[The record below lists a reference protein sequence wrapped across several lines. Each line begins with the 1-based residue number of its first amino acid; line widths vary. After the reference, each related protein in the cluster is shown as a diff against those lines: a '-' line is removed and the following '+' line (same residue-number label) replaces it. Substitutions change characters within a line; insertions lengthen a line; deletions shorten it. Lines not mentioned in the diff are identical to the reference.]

1 VVIINCF
8 LFPPILELIKS
19 PLTTKPNSLNAT
31 QRLKRKKLF
40 DGIFAA
46 PTAVRTPKITAF
58 YMEADLGSVHLQ
70 AAFSVSKKKFKRA
83 VDRNKIKRLMREA
96 YRTQKANFEN
106 VLKTHNK
113 QVAVVFVFTF
123 TKLPDFKEIKQ
134 IMLTVLQGLIKQF
147 EK

>member
-1 VVIINCF
+1 M
-8 LFPPILELIKS
+8 
-19 PLTTKPNSLNAT
+19 TTKANSLNAD

-40 DGIFAA
+40 DQIFAV
-46 PTAVRTPKITAF
+46 PTAVRTPKISAF
-58 YMEADLGSVHLQ
+58 YTEADLGGVHLQ
-70 AAFSVSKKKFKRA
+70 AGFSVSKKKFKRA

-96 YRTQKANFEN
+96 YRTQRTNLEN

-134 IMLTVLQGLIKQF
+134 IMWTVLAGLVKQF